1 MLRSSTCLVEGRP
14 SCSTGRVSPVATV
27 CSLGANTPKSM
38 EQAAGGCAAGLDVHR
53 APNEALT
60 GRVLCFLPEED
71 SQPPL
76 HQMQDE
82 VSAMELVLCSRP
94 SANPSSRMLLASV
107 GLRGGAWGGHLSSVF
122 LPRLVESDPLFHS
135 QGCGTEVRLPRTQG
149 EGGYCWW

>member
-1 MLRSSTCLVEGRP
+1 MLGRSTCLVEGRP
-14 SCSTGRVSPVATV
+14 SCSTGWVSPVAAAR
-27 CSLGANTPKSM
+27 SLGANTPKST
-38 EQAAGGCAAGLDVHR
+38 EQAVGGCAAGLDVHR
-53 APNEALT
+53 APNEALAV
-60 GRVLCFLPEED
+60 RVLRFLPEED

-82 VSAMELVLCSRP
+82 VPTVELVLCSQP

-107 GLRGGAWGGHLSSVF
+107 GLRQGGHLSSV
-122 LPRLVESDPLFHS
+122 LLSRPVESDPLFHS